1 LPLRLKK
8 LSKIMPL
15 QNRQADFDALRN
27 RYPWF
32 SFESF
37 EYKFTDQ
44 RMEIQFHFHLSGE
57 ISFHPS
63 IYIPWRTW
71 FTAPQEKNSVW
82 DSLVFHIGLIELISY
97 WKAACPPRLII
108 QPAGL
113 TNEQIQWWKKLYF
126 NGLGE
131 FFYVNGLATTEK
143 DFMQMECEAGAP
155 YFSPEA
161 LPATENQY
169 LVPIGGGKDS
179 AVTLELLKNEGF
191 RTVPLIL
198 NPRKATLDTLRVG
211 GFDEE
216 GSVIIQRAIDPVL
229 LELNE
234 KGFLNGHT
242 PFSAMLAFYTL
253 LTARLTGISNI
264 ALSNESSANEST
276 VSGSDVNHQYSKSY
290 AFEKDFRQ
298 YVSTYIGEGYRYF
311 SFLRPLHEV
320 QIAKIFSKLTDY
332 HPIFRSCNAG
342 SKTDSWCGACAKC
355 LFAWIILE
363 PFTGAEK
370 LNEIFGKNLLEDASL
385 LPYIDELTGAT
396 AAKPFE
402 CVGTV
407 SEVNASLKAILKIHQ
422 PPLPDLLDYASKT
435 LAPGQ
440 EDLEALL
447 KDFNEEHFLNPEEVF
462 ILKKALNK

>member
-1 LPLRLKK
+1 
-8 LSKIMPL
+8 
-15 QNRQADFDALRN
+15 
-27 RYPWF
+27 
-32 SFESF
+32 
-37 EYKFTDQ
+37 
-44 RMEIQFHFHLSGE
+44 MEIQFHFNLSGQYT
-57 ISFHPS
+57 FHPS
-63 IYIPWRTW
+63 IYIPLRPW
-71 FTAPQEKNSVW
+71 FTGVQKKDNAW

-97 WKAACPPRLII
+97 WKAACSPRLII

-179 AVTLELLKNEGF
+179 AVTLELLKNEGS

-253 LTARLTGISNI
+253 LSARLTGINNI

-276 VSGSDVNHQYSKSY
+276 VSGSHVNHQYSKSY

-363 PFTGAEK
+363 PFTGK
-370 LNEIFGKNLLEDASL
+370 PILKDIFGKDLMEDPSL
-385 LPYIDELTGAT
+385 LPYLEELSGQKPT
-396 AAKPFE
+396 KPFE

-407 SEVNASLKAILKIHQ
+407 SEVNASLKAILKRRNR
-422 PPLPDLLDYASKT
+422 PYPVLLDHASKIMD
-435 LAPGQ
+435 A
-440 EDLEALL
+440 ENEALESL
-447 KDFNEEHFLNPEEVF
+447 LHDFNHEHFLNDKETV

>member
-1 LPLRLKK
+1 
-8 LSKIMPL
+8 MPL
-15 QNRQADFDALRN
+15 QNRQANFDALRN

-71 FTAPQEKNSVW
+71 FTTPQEKNSVW

-97 WKAACPPRLII
+97 WKAACPPRVII
-108 QPAGL
+108 KPAGL

-131 FFYVNGLATTEK
+131 FFYVNGLATSEE

-155 YFSPEA
+155 CFSPEA

-179 AVTLELLKNEGF
+179 AVTLDLLKKEGF
-191 RTVPLIL
+191 RTTPLIM

-211 GFDEE
+211 SFDED

-253 LTARLTGISNI
+253 LSARLTGISNI

-276 VSGSDVNHQYSKSY
+276 VSGSDVNHQYSKSF

-298 YVSTYIGEGYRYF
+298 YVSRYIGEGYRYF

-320 QIAKIFSKLTDY
+320 QIAQIFSKLTDY

-363 PFTGAEK
+363 PFTGK
-370 LNEIFGKNLLEDASL
+370 PILKDIFGKDLMEDPSL
-385 LPYIDELTGAT
+385 LPYLEELSGQKPT
-396 AAKPFE
+396 KPFE

-407 SEVNASLKAILKIHQ
+407 SEVNASLKAILKRRNR
-422 PPLPDLLDYASKT
+422 PYPVLLDHASKI
-435 LAPGQ
+435 LDA
-440 EDLEALL
+440 ENEALESL
-447 KDFNEEHFLNPEEVF
+447 LQDFNHEHFLNDKETV
-462 ILKKALNK
+462 ILKKALDK